1 MKTLVASVGVVR
13 LFDPSNNALICTA
26 NTCTTT
32 GINLGVTAEEAR
44 GGQGN
49 MLLGKYYH
57 DTSFGLNIEDQLFDL
72 EYLAL
77 NCGGQITAGG
87 NVITTEQ
94 ITVGAEGAVVVS
106 ATPVA
111 LGTSV
116 VGWAKKPSESDEQTK
131 TLTFNAETK
140 TAESTYTEGDIV
152 CVTYFTN
159 VASARSF
166 KVSSTF
172 IPAVVHAVMTVP
184 LFKAGTNG
192 QIDTG
197 ASKVGELIVDVPQL
211 QLEGAQELSLTA
223 SGISSTSL
231 SGSAL
236 ATFTAVDSCSADGYY
251 AIITENIYGKD
262 EFDDVYAVVIEDSDV
277 DLKVDET
284 QKLVVIALH
293 NGTTAPSVISADKL
307 TFTSDNNT
315 VATIS
320 NAGLVEAKAVGS
332 TNVEAV
338 VTGHTDL
345 VATARVTVTN
355 A

>member
-1 MKTLVASVGVVR
+1 MLTSKSQTL
-13 LFDPSNNALICTA
+13 
-26 NTCTTT
+26 
-32 GINLGVTAEEAR
+32 
-44 GGQGN
+44 
-49 MLLGKYYH
+49 
-57 DTSFGLNIEDQLFDL
+57 
-72 EYLAL
+72 
-77 NCGGQITAGG
+77 
-87 NVITTEQ
+87 
-94 ITVGAEGAVVVS
+94 
-106 ATPVA
+106 
-111 LGTSV
+111 
-116 VGWAKKPSESDEQTK
+116 
-131 TLTFNAETK
+131 
-140 TAESTYTEGDIV
+140 
-152 CVTYFTN
+152 
-159 VASARSF
+159 
-166 KVSSTF
+166 
-172 IPAVVHAVMTVP
+172 
-184 LFKAGTNG
+184 
-192 QIDTG
+192 
-197 ASKVGELIVDVPQL
+197 
-211 QLEGAQELSLTA
+211 
-223 SGISSTSL
+223 SSTSL

-307 TFTSDNNT
+307 TFTSDDDT
-315 VATIS
+315 IATIS